1 MILIF
6 LKKCNNNNINNDL
19 FLFGLPGV
27 MIIVKLWVHTSV
39 KWKLSWGWE
48 SHCVVSI
55 SRDPNSSS
63 NLSKVLRTQPRRP
76 KHQREVPNL
85 SNKSTLV
92 CQNLPLWP
100 PAISDGKTYKSSL
113 TVFLN
118 KHQSRHQP
126 KKNTL
131 IVLLLFFSR
140 ENDTTDPKKN
150 HIFLWNCAYLDIF
163 GGSFQIYV

>member
-1 MILIF
+1 MFSRLKHMSFFNISFFLILLYVYNFYYTMNDLMIF
-6 LKKCNNNNINNDL
+6 LKKYYYINNDL

-63 NLSKVLRTQPRRP
+63 NLSKVLGTQTPEERSQICP
-76 KHQREVPNL
+76 INP
-85 SNKSTLV
+85 LV

-118 KHQSRHQP
+118 KHQKPPSA
-126 KKNTL
+126 KKN
-131 IVLLLFFSR
+131 I
-140 ENDTTDPKKN
+140 
-150 HIFLWNCAYLDIF
+150 
-163 GGSFQIYV
+163 